1 MKHLKLGLCII
12 LLISFVVFPLTA
24 FSKDKIVV
32 GMSRPLSGPMAQ
44 IGDSAFRPIY
54 ETWVPEVNAQ
64 GGIFVKEYN
73 KKLPIELKIYDDKSD
88 PGTMTRLTEKLI
100 LEDKVDFLWP
110 ACATH
115 NIFAQAPIANKYGYI
130 LLTAEGGATSIT
142 PMLQSLPY
150 LFISLSF
157 SDWYQ
162 IPVLADILAE
172 KGAKT
177 AYIITMADLFGIE
190 YSGVSGIELPKKGV
204 NIIGIKS
211 VPPDIKDLSPILK
224 DARAS
229 KADALLVL
237 GYPDVVILATKQCME
252 LGYNP
257 KAFLGGPGVNFGFY
271 HVIFGPATEGVLGFT
286 IANRKTSPATKEL
299 FEKLYK
305 NKPEAANDWWGHP
318 LYWAAYEFWKQAIE
332 KAGTLDQKKIRN
344 VMATETFNTILGP
357 TRFKGGI
364 MAKESHTG
372 EIGQWQK
379 GVFETVGGGK
389 WPATK
394 ITAPFVYPKPAW
406 PKPAPAKK

>member
-32 GMSRPLSGPMAQ
+32 GMARPLSGPMAQ

-110 ACATH
+110 ACGTAFL
-115 NIFAQAPIANKYGYI
+115 FAQAPIANKYNYI
-130 LLTAEGGATSIT
+130 LMTAEGGATTIRD
-142 PMLQSLPY
+142 MLPSLPY
-150 LFISLSF
+150 LFIPLSF

-332 KAGTLDQKKIRN
+332 KAGTLDQKKIRD

-357 TRFKGGI
+357 TSFKGGY